1 MNKLSILDYIAL
13 IVTFIITIANLFI
26 TKIFYD
32 FYL

>member
-13 IVTFIITIANLFI
+13 IVTFIITIASLFI

-32 FYL
+32 F